1 VVVTGKGGAGKTTLA
16 AALGRAAAARGLR
29 ALVVETGRDE
39 QLPRLFGWQG
49 PPAGH
54 AGLDLPG
61 GPRLMHLS
69 PHEALAEYLRFEL
82 RVPLAATRRLTGGPM
97 RALLAAAPGWRELI
111 TLGKLWHLERQRGA
125 AGLDLIILDAPATG
139 HGLAF
144 LDAPRAAT
152 SALRGGPLRRHA
164 EWVEALVCDAE
175 RTLLLPVALPEET
188 PVRETRALVRRAQ
201 NELGIAVDRVVANAV
216 ESGSFPPGLADLDQ
230 RLAALPERLPGA
242 PSPRA
247 LARCAAHLRQRR
259 AAQKERLAALAEAT
273 ALPLL
278 ILPRLPQA
286 VRGPEDLDRLAAPLL
301 AQPQPGPQVTGT
313 GGARLASQ
321 PGGAPHSAADAAR
334 VADAADAGAVEELV
348 ARRRVV
354 ACVGPGG
361 VGKTTLAAA
370 LALGAARR
378 GRRALVVTVD
388 PARRLADA
396 LGLPALDDQPRRVPV
411 PGATGALWALMLD
424 SRRTYDAL
432 VARLAPNAD
441 TRARIHANPI
451 YQRISRALAGSVE
464 YAAMLKVFEL
474 QSRADLDLVVVD
486 TPPSAHALDF
496 LDAPA
501 RLLRLLDSPALQ
513 WLVNPALRAGRLGWR
528 WFRRGGQQVLR
539 ALERVTGLAFLEDLS
554 EFLLA
559 FEGMSGGFRQRARAV
574 QQLLFGPDCAFVLAS
589 GPGELASAQARD
601 FLARLEE
608 RGAHPQGVVLNRL
621 RTLPGPGG
629 RAEPAGGANAG
640 AAEAAEAAGRAGAA
654 EAAGA
659 DGARAALRESFAARF
674 GAEFPADL
682 AAESALRL
690 WRNAAEAAA
699 LDTAAAAPLLADA
712 GRLGA
717 FARCIPEFAAD
728 VHDLDGLAVVEQ
740 HLFATRAADAGESQN
755 RPAGGGRGAGEPG

>member
-1 VVVTGKGGAGKTTLA
+1 MT
-16 AALGRAAAARGLR
+16 
-29 ALVVETGRDE
+29 D
-39 QLPRLFGWQG
+39 
-49 PPAGH
+49 
-54 AGLDLPG
+54 
-61 GPRLMHLS
+61 
-69 PHEALAEYLRFEL
+69 
-82 RVPLAATRRLTGGPM
+82 AAT
-97 RALLAAAPGWRELI
+97 
-111 TLGKLWHLERQRGA
+111 GA
-125 AGLDLIILDAPATG
+125 AE
-139 HGLAF
+139 LA
-144 LDAPRAAT
+144 
-152 SALRGGPLRRHA
+152 
-164 EWVEALVCDAE
+164 
-175 RTLLLPVALPEET
+175 
-188 PVRETRALVRRAQ
+188 
-201 NELGIAVDRVVANAV
+201 
-216 ESGSFPPGLADLDQ
+216 
-230 RLAALPERLPGA
+230 
-242 PSPRA
+242 
-247 LARCAAHLRQRR
+247 
-259 AAQKERLAALAEAT
+259 
-273 ALPLL
+273 
-278 ILPRLPQA
+278 
-286 VRGPEDLDRLAAPLL
+286 
-301 AQPQPGPQVTGT
+301 
-313 GGARLASQ
+313 
-321 PGGAPHSAADAAR
+321 
-334 VADAADAGAVEELV
+334 ELV
-348 ARRRVV
+348 ARRRVL

-396 LGLPALDDQPRRVPV
+396 LGLPALDDEPRRVPL
-411 PGATGALWALMLD
+411 PGAGGELWALMLD

-589 GPGELASAQARD
+589 GPGELAAAQARD

-621 RTLPGPGG
+621 RTLPAPGG
-629 RAEPAGGANAG
+629 LAGQ
-640 AAEAAEAAGRAGAA
+640 AEAAGRADA
-654 EAAGA
+654 EA
-659 DGARAALRESFAARF
+659 ARAALRGAFASRF
-674 GAEFPADL
+674 GAEFPAD
-682 AAESALRL
+682 AAAAAALRL
-690 WRNAAEAAA
+690 WRESAAA
-699 LDTAAAAPLLADA
+699 ADQDAAAAAPLLADA
-712 GRLGA
+712 ARLGA
-717 FARCIPEFAAD
+717 FARCIPEFASD
-728 VHDLDGLAVVEQ
+728 VHDLGGLAIVEQ
-740 HLFATRAADAGESQN
+740 HLFADRATHAGAN
-755 RPAGGGRGAGEPG
+755 GGREAGQPG

>member
-1 VVVTGKGGAGKTTLA
+1 MTDAATG
-16 AALGRAAAARGLR
+16 
-29 ALVVETGRDE
+29 
-39 QLPRLFGWQG
+39 PR
-49 PPAGH
+49 PAGPAAGDSEGSAAH
-54 AGLDLPG
+54 AG
-61 GPRLMHLS
+61 
-69 PHEALAEYLRFEL
+69 AAE
-82 RVPLAATRRLTGGPM
+82 
-97 RALLAAAPGWRELI
+97 
-111 TLGKLWHLERQRGA
+111 
-125 AGLDLIILDAPATG
+125 
-139 HGLAF
+139 
-144 LDAPRAAT
+144 
-152 SALRGGPLRRHA
+152 
-164 EWVEALVCDAE
+164 
-175 RTLLLPVALPEET
+175 VA
-188 PVRETRALVRRAQ
+188 
-201 NELGIAVDRVVANAV
+201 
-216 ESGSFPPGLADLDQ
+216 
-230 RLAALPERLPGA
+230 
-242 PSPRA
+242 
-247 LARCAAHLRQRR
+247 
-259 AAQKERLAALAEAT
+259 
-273 ALPLL
+273 
-278 ILPRLPQA
+278 
-286 VRGPEDLDRLAAPLL
+286 
-301 AQPQPGPQVTGT
+301 
-313 GGARLASQ
+313 
-321 PGGAPHSAADAAR
+321 
-334 VADAADAGAVEELV
+334 ELV
-348 ARRRVV
+348 TRRRVV

-396 LGLPALDDQPRRVPV
+396 LGLPALDDEPRRVPL
-411 PGATGALWALMLD
+411 PGAGGELWALMLD

-589 GPGELASAQARD
+589 GPGELAAAQARD

-629 RAEPAGGANAG
+629 LAG
-640 AAEAAEAAGRAGAA
+640 AAEAARRAGAA
-654 EAAGA
+654 GSA
-659 DGARAALRESFAARF
+659 DSARAALRDAFAARF
-674 GAEFPADL
+674 GAVFPADE
-682 AAESALRL
+682 AAAAALRL
-690 WRNAAEAAA
+690 WRNAADAAA
-699 LDTAAAAPLLADA
+699 RDAADAAPLLADA
-712 GRLGA
+712 ARLGA

-728 VHDLDGLAVVEQ
+728 VHDLAGLAIVEQ
-740 HLFATRAADAGESQN
+740 HLFADRATHAGTNNSAN
-755 RPAGGGRGAGEPG
+755 GGRGAGEPG

>member
-1 VVVTGKGGAGKTTLA
+1 MTG
-16 AALGRAAAARGLR
+16 
-29 ALVVETGRDE
+29 
-39 QLPRLFGWQG
+39 
-49 PPAGH
+49 
-54 AGLDLPG
+54 
-61 GPRLMHLS
+61 
-69 PHEALAEYLRFEL
+69 
-82 RVPLAATRRLTGGPM
+82 
-97 RALLAAAPGWRELI
+97 
-111 TLGKLWHLERQRGA
+111 
-125 AGLDLIILDAPATG
+125 
-139 HGLAF
+139 
-144 LDAPRAAT
+144 AAT
-152 SALRGGPLRRHA
+152 SAGASG
-164 EWVEALVCDAE
+164 VE
-175 RTLLLPVALPEET
+175 
-188 PVRETRALVRRAQ
+188 
-201 NELGIAVDRVVANAV
+201 G
-216 ESGSFPPGLADLDQ
+216 
-230 RLAALPERLPGA
+230 AA
-242 PSPRA
+242 
-247 LARCAAHLRQRR
+247 
-259 AAQKERLAALAEAT
+259 
-273 ALPLL
+273 
-278 ILPRLPQA
+278 
-286 VRGPEDLDRLAAPLL
+286 
-301 AQPQPGPQVTGT
+301 
-313 GGARLASQ
+313 
-321 PGGAPHSAADAAR
+321 
-334 VADAADAGAVEELV
+334 ELV

-411 PGATGALWALMLD
+411 SGAAGALWALMLD

-589 GPGELASAQARD
+589 GPGELAAAQARD

-629 RAEPAGGANAG
+629 L
-640 AAEAAEAAGRAGAA
+640 AEAAEGAKS
-654 EAAGA
+654 A
-659 DGARAALRESFAARF
+659 DAARAALRDAFAARF
-674 GAEFPADL
+674 GAEFPADE
-682 AAESALRL
+682 AAAASLRL

-699 LDTAAAAPLLADA
+699 QDAAAAAPLLADA
-712 GRLGA
+712 ERLGA
-717 FARCIPEFAAD
+717 FARRIPEFAAD
-728 VHDLDGLAVVEQ
+728 VHDLAGLAIVEQ
-740 HLFATRAADAGESQN
+740 HLFADRESQN
-755 RPAGGGRGAGEPG
+755 RHAGGGAGNGAGGASGGREAGQPG

>member
-1 VVVTGKGGAGKTTLA
+1 MT
-16 AALGRAAAARGLR
+16 
-29 ALVVETGRDE
+29 D
-39 QLPRLFGWQG
+39 
-49 PPAGH
+49 
-54 AGLDLPG
+54 
-61 GPRLMHLS
+61 
-69 PHEALAEYLRFEL
+69 
-82 RVPLAATRRLTGGPM
+82 AAT
-97 RALLAAAPGWRELI
+97 
-111 TLGKLWHLERQRGA
+111 GA
-125 AGLDLIILDAPATG
+125 A
-139 HGLAF
+139 
-144 LDAPRAAT
+144 
-152 SALRGGPLRRHA
+152 
-164 EWVEALVCDAE
+164 E
-175 RTLLLPVALPEET
+175 VA
-188 PVRETRALVRRAQ
+188 
-201 NELGIAVDRVVANAV
+201 
-216 ESGSFPPGLADLDQ
+216 
-230 RLAALPERLPGA
+230 
-242 PSPRA
+242 
-247 LARCAAHLRQRR
+247 
-259 AAQKERLAALAEAT
+259 
-273 ALPLL
+273 
-278 ILPRLPQA
+278 
-286 VRGPEDLDRLAAPLL
+286 
-301 AQPQPGPQVTGT
+301 
-313 GGARLASQ
+313 
-321 PGGAPHSAADAAR
+321 
-334 VADAADAGAVEELV
+334 ELV

-396 LGLPALDDQPRRVPV
+396 LGLPALDDQPRRVPA
-411 PGATGALWALMLD
+411 PGAAGALWALMLD

-539 ALERVTGLAFLEDLS
+539 AMERVTGLAFLEDLS

-559 FEGMSGGFRQRARAV
+559 FEGMSGGFRQRAQAV
-574 QQLLFGPDCAFVLAS
+574 QQLLSGPDCAFVLAS
-589 GPGELASAQARD
+589 GPGQLAAAQARD

-629 RAEPAGGANAG
+629 WAG
-640 AAEAAEAAGRAGAA
+640 AAEAAEAA
-654 EAAGA
+654 EAAGPA
-659 DGARAALRESFAARF
+659 DAARAALRDAFAARF
-674 GAEFPADL
+674 GAEFPADQ
-682 AAESALRL
+682 AADAALWL
-690 WRNAAEAAA
+690 WRETADAAA
-699 LDTAAAAPLLADA
+699 RDADAAAPLLADA
-712 GRLGA
+712 ARLGA

-728 VHDLDGLAVVEQ
+728 VHDLAGLAIVEQ
-740 HLFATRAADAGESQN
+740 HLFADRATN
-755 RPAGGGRGAGEPG
+755 AGEPQNRHAGGANNAANNGAEGGRDAGQPG